1 MISARRGRDDR
12 DRGSACAKA
21 VATDTSRDAG
31 TSVTARI
38 RTADDCS
45 VSGRRLSARLADGRT
60 PQPKRSTPRRNV
72 RAGSVPGLRRNPH
85 RQRHL
90 QQRVVTQ
97 QK

>member
-21 VATDTSRDAG
+21 VAADTSHDAG

-38 RTADDCS
+38 PTASDCS
-45 VSGRRLSARLADGRT
+45 VSGRRPSARPGDGRT
-60 PQPKRSTPRRNV
+60 PQPKLSTPRRNV
-72 RAGSVPGLRRNPH
+72 RADSVPGLRHNLH

-90 QQRVVTQ
+90 RQRVVTP